1 VHAARRQA
9 GDHVEVVHSFL
20 AEKAQGTQEQDLD
33 VVAFGAVAV
42 TYGVTAL
49 QRGSLLGEVVALV
62 AAYVALYVAL
72 GLMPTF
78 AELARGAD
86 PVEALRNGLGWLVR
100 HPTPALAMGLVT
112 VAVLAL
118 TVLLTIAF
126 VVAFAG
132 VAFSVQ
138 LTVIDAVEERSPRGS
153 AAAVV
158 ADATDT

>member
-1 VHAARRQA
+1 
-9 GDHVEVVHSFL
+9 
-20 AEKAQGTQEQDLD
+20 
-33 VVAFGAVAV
+33 
-42 TYGVTAL
+42 
-49 QRGSLLGEVVALV
+49 
-62 AAYVALYVAL
+62 
-72 GLMPTF
+72 
-78 AELARGAD
+78 
-86 PVEALRNGLGWLVR
+86 
-100 HPTPALAMGLVT
+100 MGLVT